1 MAKNIKISFTLDESD
16 AAYFRNLYRRA
27 RREAAG
33 QDPSVVIGEV
43 RSLIA
48 SFRGAKKAPSVVT
61 ETVGTLE
68 DLIEMLEDKDYSVPK
83 RVADQVVAGLSY
95 FANPSDLIPDQ
106 IPGLGFIDDA
116 IMIKL
121 VEEEFGHE
129 LWGYR
134 KFRNFRKGAE
144 QRPWT
149 PIARER
155 MPRRLAEQRQKIRSE
170 VDRRKKESKR
180 GFSW

>member
-116 IMIKL
+116 IMI
-121 VEEEFGHE
+121 
-129 LWGYR
+129 
-134 KFRNFRKGAE
+134 N
-144 QRPWT
+144 WT